1 MFTLNIKQNNLLS
14 TLPKG
19 NVRSTSKS
27 PISSWGT
34 SPALDDHILYLSQE
48 TWSTSYQ
55 LTHITCSLCD
65 CLASFSSHNVQH
77 PSAFHS
83 YL

>member
-27 PISSWGT
+27 PISSWGI
-34 SPALDDHILYLSQE
+34 SPALDDHILCLSQE
-48 TWSTSYQ
+48 HFISVDPYNMQ
-55 LTHITCSLCD
+55 PL
-65 CLASFSSHNVQH
+65 
-77 PSAFHS
+77 
-83 YL
+83 